1 MNLEPSIWGPH
12 FWNTFHFIS
21 STYDNKPNQSIKL
34 TMKNFIQS
42 IPVFLPC
49 KECQDH
55 AFDFLSS
62 SNLDKIVENRKELF
76 TFFFNFHNSVNLRLK
91 KPLMKIED
99 ALKKYY
105 IPVEEYH
112 LYLSSKKI
120 IGPIFGS
127 VENVGSAKS
136 VGFPLLILM
145 VIIIIVFTIFK

>member
-1 MNLEPSIWGPH
+1 MNLEPVIWGPH
-12 FWNTFHFIS
+12 FWNMFHFIS
-21 STYDNKPNQSIKL
+21 STYDNKPNQSIKS

-55 AFDFLSS
+55 AFDFLCSS
-62 SNLDKIVENRKELF
+62 DLDKVIENRKELF
-76 TFFFNFHNSVNLRLK
+76 TFFFNFHNTVNLRLK

-112 LYLSSKKI
+112 LYLPPKKI
-120 IGPIFGS
+120 NGPIFG
-127 VENVGSAKS
+127 
-136 VGFPLLILM
+136 FPNPNMTSFNWNFLLILM
-145 VIIIIVFTIFK
+145 VILIIIYTIFK